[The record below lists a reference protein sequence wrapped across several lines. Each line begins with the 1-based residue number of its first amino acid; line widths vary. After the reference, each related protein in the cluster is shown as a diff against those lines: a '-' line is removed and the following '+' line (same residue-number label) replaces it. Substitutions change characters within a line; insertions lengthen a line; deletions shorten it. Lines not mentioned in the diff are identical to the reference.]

1 MLKGSYFSC
10 PLSEMIAGMF
20 EYMRMLIMEP
30 SRGTATSMS
39 SGNPEIDH
47 TGFQD
52 LFITGQ

>member
-10 PLSEMIAGMF
+10 PLNEMIAGMF

-39 SGNPEIDH
+39 SGNPEIDR